1 MPFDLGAL
9 RRHPDVEG
17 RGLEAS
23 DAADRLILDE
33 AAALTD
39 GLGDGEVVVL
49 DDAYG
54 ALALGS
60 AAAGARGIRVHQ
72 DLVTGERALA
82 ANAARAGLDGEVQS
96 LPLGPELLAG
106 ARLVLLRLPRSLDRL
121 DELAGLIASH
131 AASDVV
137 VVAGGRLKHMS
148 LSMNEV
154 LAAWFERVD
163 VSYARQKSRV

>member
-1 MPFDLGAL
+1 MPFDLGEL

-17 RGLEAS
+17 HGLEAS

-33 AAALTD
+33 AAALAE
-39 GLGDGEVVVL
+39 GLGPGGLVVI

-82 ANAARAGLDGEVQS
+82 ANAERAGFAGDVRS
-96 LPLGPELLAG
+96 LPLGARAARRGAG
-106 ARLVLLRLPRSLDRL
+106 RAAAAAAIARPARR
-121 DELAGLIASH
+121 
-131 AASDVV
+131 
-137 VVAGGRLKHMS
+137 GGRARSPATRHPTS
-148 LSMNEV
+148 SWSR
-154 LAAWFERVD
+154 AG
-163 VSYARQKSRV
+163 VSSTCRSR

>member
-1 MPFDLGAL
+1 MVLDFALL

-17 RGLEAS
+17 HGLEAS

-33 AAALTD
+33 SAPFLAGAADD
-39 GLGDGEVVVL
+39 GVVVL

-54 ALALGS
+54 ALALGA

-72 DLVTGERALA
+72 DLGTGERALA
-82 ANAARAGLDGEVQS
+82 ANAERAGLADRVRS
-96 LPLGPELLAG
+96 LPLGADLLRD

-121 DELAGLIASH
+121 DELAGLVAGS

-137 VVAGGRLKHMS
+137 VVAGGRIKHMS
-148 LSMNEV
+148 LAMNDV
-154 LAAWFERVD
+154 LGAWFER
-163 VSYARQKSRV
+163 